1 MSDEGQGGPV
11 GAPPLPVQ
19 NTSHLHHRSW
29 GSDDWQRL
37 LTTHFGGAEECF
49 PPSDVSPLLRLTSD
63 GTMLT
68 ELLQTLE
75 TGDAGAPLD
84 PSAPLFSDETINAI
98 LGEQLRE
105 TAAKVANELAQEQT
119 QGAEQAAQRMQQ
131 MGLQPAPS
139 SHSASHMMSLQEAT
153 AAMHAAHAVQN
164 QSLPAPA
171 WPAPSSPVPS
181 LPAAMT
187 NRQQHLVIPSLVPQQ
202 HRQAPLSQQQT
213 QPVQQQ
219 QYVTLLDGRVLQ
231 QPDGSAVLANLPAGQ
246 QSLTVTLAGSNS
258 VLQYI
263 PVLSSQVVSI
273 QQQMQQGGSLP
284 TISGSPK
291 QTTPGALLPT
301 PSSTP
306 PATTPTSAAAATA
319 AVYISELSATQQ
331 MVAAAAQQ
339 QQRLVQQQQATVV
352 QLSVPQTANAA
363 MAEAVAAVAEFNL
376 PMQGGSGGGGS
387 SINTSQSYQQQQ
399 QPAASAPLAT
409 QHQQPQQ
416 QQQQQHLSAFESASA
431 FGSSLS
437 LPLPMAPPSPRLR
450 RYGSGSVQ
458 LNPAG
463 SLPLVP
469 ALTPQ
474 LRPASGEPFPPTL
487 TSAVVASARTH
498 QMSRAA
504 SLGGQVQALQPQ
516 QHDTTMHQDSRAIP
530 MMVPTL
536 RPVAD
541 THYHHR
547 VQHQHHTASPSRA
560 STSPG
565 DSAGAEE
572 GLLPRKP
579 SHKRERSLYS
589 ATPAL
594 ADPATAPTIKCSKAD
609 MGGVGTQHIVMG
621 TSPDSCLLGSVAIAR
636 SGDASP
642 LQSAFGTPGSLP
654 LPDPPVSTPP
664 PGLSGPLTTGNTPIK
679 FEETHMAGYDLNADV
694 AELMQTALAPKPG
707 KRRGR
712 PPGRTQTIPAAVGE
726 PREPTDAEILEHL
739 LREDPAR
746 RQLPAD
752 EIKKLV
758 RREKNRISAA
768 ISRARVQQYTAALE
782 SRVRTLQA
790 EQAELYGWLQAP
802 PQALPHRVLLVGPA
816 AAAAAA
822 MGASSPTNP
831 RPPVRHL
838 SL

>member
-1 MSDEGQGGPV
+1 
-11 GAPPLPVQ
+11 
-19 NTSHLHHRSW
+19 
-29 GSDDWQRL
+29 
-37 LTTHFGGAEECF
+37 
-49 PPSDVSPLLRLTSD
+49 
-63 GTMLT
+63 MLT

-105 TAAKVANELAQEQT
+105 TAAKVAIELAQQAQDAVT
-119 QGAEQAAQRMQQ
+119 AGQGMQQ

-139 SHSASHMMSLQEAT
+139 SQSASPMMSLQEAT
-153 AAMHAAHAVQN
+153 AAMHAAHAAQN
-164 QSLPAPA
+164 QPLPVP
-171 WPAPSSPVPS
+171 PLPPPSPMPS
-181 LPAAMT
+181 LPASMT
-187 NRQQHLVIPSLVPQQ
+187 HQQLVIPSVLPQMTQ
-202 HRQAPLSQQQT
+202 MPHLQQQQQPKAQQ

-231 QPDGSAVLANLPAGQ
+231 QADGSAVLARLPAGQ
-246 QSLTVTLAGSNS
+246 QSLSVTLPGSNS
-258 VLQYI
+258 ILQYI
-263 PVLSSQVVSI
+263 PVLSSQVVSMP
-273 QQQMQQGGSLP
+273 QQQQQQQQQQLQHNGRSLP

-291 QTTPGALLPT
+291 QASPSAVLPT
-301 PSSTP
+301 SSSTP

-319 AVYISELSATQQ
+319 AVYISELSTTQQ
-331 MVAAAAQQ
+331 LVAAAAAQQ
-339 QQRLVQQQQATVV
+339 QQLQQQAAVV

-363 MAEAVAAVAEFNL
+363 MAEAVAAVVEFNL
-376 PMQGGSGGGGS
+376 PMQGAGGS
-387 SINTSQSYQQQQ
+387 NNTHKSYQQQQ
-399 QPAASAPLAT
+399 QQKQQQTVINSSVASAPLVT
-409 QHQQPQQ
+409 QQQQQPQQ
-416 QQQQQHLSAFESASA
+416 QQQQLSAFEGGSA
-431 FGSSLS
+431 FGSSMS
-437 LPLPMAPPSPRLR
+437 LPLPMAPPSPRMP
-450 RYGSGSVQ
+450 RYASGSMQ
-458 LNPAG
+458 LNAG
-463 SLPLVP
+463 NSLSLGPP
-469 ALTPQ
+469 SLTPQ
-474 LRPASGEPFPPTL
+474 LRPASGEPFPSTL
-487 TSAVVASARTH
+487 TSAVVASALANSRH
-498 QMSRAA
+498 MSPPPSSLA
-504 SLGGQVQALQPQ
+504 SAQVHSLQTQQQAPS
-516 QHDTTMHQDSRAIP
+516 MHRQDSGAMP

-541 THYHHR
+541 MPQHYHNHN
-547 VQHQHHTASPSRA
+547 HQASGGGGGVPSRA

-565 DSAGAEE
+565 DSGGADD

-594 ADPATAPTIKCSKAD
+594 ADPTTAPIIKCSKGGG
-609 MGGVGTQHIVMG
+609 GGVGTQHIVMG
-621 TSPDSCLLGSVAIAR
+621 TSPDSCLLGSAAVAR

-642 LQSAFGTPGSLP
+642 LHNNAFGASGSLP
-654 LPDPPVSTPP
+654 LPDPPMSTPP
-664 PGLSGPLTTGNTPIK
+664 PGLAGPMPSGNTPPPVK
-679 FEETHMAGYDLNADV
+679 SEAMDAGVGYDLNADV
-694 AELMQTALAPKPG
+694 AALMQTALAPKPG

-712 PPGRTQTIPAAVGE
+712 PPGRTQPHTIAAVVGE
-726 PREPTDAEILEHL
+726 PREPSDAEILEHL
-739 LREDPAR
+739 LREDPAH
-746 RQLPAD
+746 RQLPGD

-768 ISRARVQQYTAALE
+768 ISRTRVQQYTAALE

-822 MGASSPTNP
+822 AVGASSPTNP